1 MTANKEKDKARCKAY
16 YEANKEKVKAR
27 CNAYREANREKIKI
41 KKKAWNQAHKEEVRA
56 ERKSYYKANR
66 EKVLAR
72 QSDYKKA
79 NKEKTKAVQ
88 RAYYEANKE
97 KLSTR
102 SRAYH
107 EANKERESVR
117 SKAHRK
123 THEFK
128 QKRKAYCDTERYR
141 GMARAHHAKRR
152 SLKTQST
159 LPTTDYKLIKKIY
172 YQRAVTAE
180 ENGEQYHVDH
190 IIPLSIGGAHHQ
202 DNLRIITAQ
211 ENLEK
216 ADKYIPE
223 LGGVWADNDLAR
235 EYKKKHN
242 IE

>member
-1 MTANKEKDKARCKAY
+1 MVVFSAVTSA
-16 YEANKEKVKAR
+16 
-27 CNAYREANREKIKI
+27 
-41 KKKAWNQAHKEEVRA
+41 
-56 ERKSYYKANR
+56 
-66 EKVLAR
+66 LAR
-72 QSDYKKA
+72 IKVHLEASFLMKRHLDDIEALKKA

-88 RAYYEANKE
+88 RAYYEDHKEENKHAQRARGNAYYKANRE
-97 KLSTR
+97 KI
-102 SRAYH
+102 
-107 EANKERESVR
+107 
-117 SKAHRK
+117 KAHRK

-128 QKRKAYCDTERYR
+128 QKRKAYCDTECYR